1 MDCSLPGSSVHG
13 VLQARILEWVAVPFS
28 RGSSRPRDLNPG
40 LLHCRQILSRLSHQG
55 SPEHIK
61 LCPDVS
67 SELTRGLVLRVGRTG
82 DTAKEVVR
90 CCGPVGEEGDAFA
103 RMMARQRTEHGRP
116 RPSSSVDRRS
126 QGWTLPVETAQA
138 LLYFTQTNT
147 RTCSVCVCV
156 W

>member
-1 MDCSLPGSSVHG
+1 MDCRPPGSSVRG
-13 VLQARILEWVAVPFS
+13 ILQARILEWVAVPLS

-67 SELTRGLVLRVGRTG
+67 SELTRGLVLRVGPTG
-82 DTAKEVVR
+82 DMAKEVVR

-103 RMMARQRTEHGRP
+103 RMMAQTEDRARETQAVLISGQKVTRVDSAHRDC
-116 RPSSSVDRRS
+116 SSPLVF
-126 QGWTLPVETAQA
+126 
-138 LLYFTQTNT
+138 YTN
-147 RTCSVCVCV
+147 
-156 W
+156 